1 MRILSEA
8 PKLQPNEQYFL
19 HIRIALSKFQNK
31 FSTDLENQKVDAVY
45 AADIYCLVYDNIAG
59 LS

>member
-1 MRILSEA
+1 MA

-19 HIRIALSKFQNK
+19 HRRIALSKFQNK